1 MKTGTGQEWAGL
13 VSVNVGSKETE
24 ITTVGGW
31 VRGEKAVGKGSE
43 KEGEVLGTWELF
55 VRRSCDLLSMV

>member
-13 VSVNVGSKETE
+13 VSVSVGSKETE
-24 ITTVGGW
+24 VITVGGW

-43 KEGEVLGTWELF
+43 KEGDILGTQEHFCQDEL
-55 VRRSCDLLSMV
+55 